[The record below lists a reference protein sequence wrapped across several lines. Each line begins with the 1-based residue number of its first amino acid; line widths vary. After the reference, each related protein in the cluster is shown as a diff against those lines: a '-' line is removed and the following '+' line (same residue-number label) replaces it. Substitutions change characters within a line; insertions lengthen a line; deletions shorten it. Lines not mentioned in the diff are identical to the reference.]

1 MRGVRAGLGK
11 AFGGALAFVF
21 LAAMGVAHWESPP
34 EEREAEL
41 AGMIAS
47 VGLAHPPMQHEWQQR
62 EGKYWQ
68 IVSPGSEDAEVA
80 DAAEGAP
87 GACRPDADVTDA
99 AEGAPGACR
108 PDADVT
114 DAAEGAPGA
123 CRPGMVEIRGRMKT
137 EDPAKHEP
145 VEELQKS
152 MCTDWISREYPERCA
167 RYDRDRW
174 IALSAGLPSVPLHYC
189 IDRYEY
195 PNQRGAYPWIVVT
208 FGEAQSL
215 CAREDK
221 RLCTEE
227 EWTFAC
233 EGEQARPFP
242 NGYVRDPGACVIDRP
257 YRPVEMSL
265 FDVRSGARFV
275 AEIDRLWQGEPS
287 GSHPLCRSPF
297 GVDDTI
303 GNVDEWTTSVIP
315 GERPSIL
322 NGGYWGPVR
331 TTCRATTRAH
341 GDGFFFYQIG
351 FRCCAN
357 APAVSFSSAS
367 SSGGP

>member
-1 MRGVRAGLGK
+1 MRGVRAPLGK
-11 AFGGALAFVF
+11 ASGGRIAFVV
-21 LAAMGVAHWESPP
+21 LAAVTVARLESPP
-34 EEREAEL
+34 AGREADF
-41 AGMIAS
+41 AGLITS
-47 VGLAHPPMQHEWQQR
+47 VGLAHPPLEHEWQQL

-68 IVSPGSEDAEVA
+68 IVSAGSE
-80 DAAEGAP
+80 
-87 GACRPDADVTDA
+87 DADVTDA
-99 AEGAPGACR
+99 AEGTPG
-108 PDADVT
+108 
-114 DAAEGAPGA
+114 E

-152 MCTDWISREYPERCA
+152 TCTDWISREYPERCA

-174 IALSAGLPSVPLHYC
+174 TALSAGLPGVPLHYC
-189 IDRYEY
+189 VDRFEY

-233 EGEQARPFP
+233 EGEEATPFP
-242 NGYVRDPGACVIDRP
+242 NGYVRDPDGCVIDRP
-257 YRPVEMSL
+257 SRPVEMSL
-265 FDVRSGARFV
+265 FDSRSGARFE

-287 GSHPLCRSPF
+287 GSHPRCQSPF
-297 GVDDTI
+297 GVHDTI

-357 APAVSFSSAS
+357 APAVSFSSGS